1 MRLGLV
7 LGIHRATHRIGLFI
21 QAYAPGIT
29 QAEAHI
35 LCQLHESGNSSIA
48 ELHRAFAHKRSTL
61 TSVLDRLNERGL
73 VMRSMSPRD
82 RRSFVVS
89 LTRAGR
95 KEAARVHALLEVFE
109 KRVLQHSDPR
119 AMDSFGRVLEA
130 LERAASAGGAP
141 TYRK

>member
-7 LGIHRATHRIGLFI
+7 LGIHRATHRIGLFL
-21 QAYAPGIT
+21 QEYAHGIT

-35 LCQLHESGNSSIA
+35 LCQLYESGNSSIA

-73 VMRSMSPRD
+73 VMRSVSPRD

-95 KEAARVHALLEVFE
+95 KEAARVHALLEVLE
-109 KRVLQHSDPR
+109 KKVLQHSDPR